1 MDLLHLHLKKLIET
15 ITQDHAQQQ
24 VKYLQHLQHL
34 QQQQQLQLQQI
45 QQHNL
50 NSLHVP
56 LTPSSTTNALA
67 NPNNVSTSAVNAS
80 GVSSVNPLNSNIIN
94 NNNNNTSN
102 ANNIN
107 NNNSTNFN
115 SIGPAGSPI
124 NENFPSFTNSNAG
137 TPVTPVALPANTNL
151 LKTQTYTNS
160 LTNVNAELNT
170 RDNFIINQHQQQLL
184 TITNAINSY
193 VQQQQQQNLLII
205 KLEELINTLIQV
217 NLTFLFNFEN
227 VRKLTLSIC
236 Y

>member
-45 QQHNL
+45 QNI

-67 NPNNVSTSAVNAS
+67 NHNNSSSGAVNLS
-80 GVSSVNPLNSNIIN
+80 GA
-94 NNNNNTSN
+94 NTSN
-102 ANNIN
+102 INFISNGNNAPAVSAAN
-107 NNNSTNFN
+107 
-115 SIGPAGSPI
+115 
-124 NENFPSFTNSNAG
+124 ESFASHVITNSNAG
-137 TPVTPVALPANTNL
+137 TPITPPIAVSANSNL
-151 LKTQTYTNS
+151 LKTQTNSNSVTNINS
-160 LTNVNAELNT
+160 ELNT

-217 NLTFLFNFEN
+217 SSFIFRLILF
-227 VRKLTLSIC
+227 K
-236 Y
+236 